1 LKRRG
6 STGGSRPQLNASQ
19 RAEIRESFD
28 LMDKAEPEMMAPSEF
43 YRAMCALGFFPPQE
57 EAEAM
62 FLELDTDGNGKLD
75 FDEFSQFMSGCV
87 LTFYSLLQV
96 PLCEKD
102 GSSPLRDR
110 TADAPV
116 SVRRQEYI

>member
-1 LKRRG
+1 
-6 STGGSRPQLNASQ
+6 
-19 RAEIRESFD
+19 
-28 LMDKAEPEMMAPSEF
+28 MMAPDDF

-87 LTFYSLLQV
+87 VTFHSLRIPLSSLRQRPLAKTLGSRCSAEGSAV
-96 PLCEKD
+96 P
-102 GSSPLRDR
+102 GA
-110 TADAPV
+110 TAPWMY
-116 SVRRQEYI
+116 QCL